1 MPIPRH
7 RPIAR
12 AIFVGIIWCLLT
24 VALGAVVIY
33 SNPAFEGIVTPHAST
48 LLMLAG
54 AFLLA
59 GILGTIIRSPILLL
73 VLTAL
78 MCIGGASFFAIVV
91 LAPTWNGVVER
102 TVNLENYVTLRVFVY
117 TAIMLLP
124 ALFGALSG
132 IVVGGWMD
140 HRGYRN

>member
-1 MPIPRH
+1 
-7 RPIAR
+7 
-12 AIFVGIIWCLLT
+12 
-24 VALGAVVIY
+24 
-33 SNPAFEGIVTPHAST
+33 
-48 LLMLAG
+48 MLAG